1 MGEDKKP
8 AGAARWNQKGNEIFS
23 KEALDKMRSPEK
35 LDMTMS
41 ITTPIGWMG
50 LISVAVMMLAV
61 VIWSIFG
68 SFTVKADGMGL
79 IMDSSGLSKVYAQ
92 AGGNMDEIYVHP
104 GDVVKKGE
112 LIAHVTMVQE
122 EAATRMARFG
132 PRLAS
137 SSREAAS
144 RVHEFDSRRYQQEA
158 MEYIYSP

>member
-1 MGEDKKP
+1 MGEEKKP
-8 AGAARWNQKGNEIFS
+8 VGAARWNQKGNEIFS

-79 IMDSSGLSKVYAQ
+79 IMDSSGLAKVCALS
-92 AGGNMDEIYVHP
+92 AGNMDEIYVHP
-104 GDVVKKGE
+104 GDTVKKG
-112 LIAHVTMVQE
+112 
-122 EAATRMARFG
+122 
-132 PRLAS
+132 
-137 SSREAAS
+137 
-144 RVHEFDSRRYQQEA
+144 D
-158 MEYIYSP
+158 